1 MARKFFIGVFAILV
15 SFIVITCLL
24 DSIFDFKN
32 IIIRAFI
39 LSAALTTAN
48 ISLAFFIII
57 KLKNNDRINFSK
69 IFLGSMAGRFA
80 GLMLVI
86 FMIIKFVNIH
96 RIGFLV
102 SLFLLYF
109 IFQFWEVIIV
119 NKYLDKG
126 KVS

>member
-24 DSIFDFKN
+24 DSIFDFEN

-57 KLKNNDRINFSK
+57 KLKNNDRKNFSK

>member
-24 DSIFDFKN
+24 DSIFDFEN

-57 KLKNNDRINFSK
+57 KLKNNDRINLSK